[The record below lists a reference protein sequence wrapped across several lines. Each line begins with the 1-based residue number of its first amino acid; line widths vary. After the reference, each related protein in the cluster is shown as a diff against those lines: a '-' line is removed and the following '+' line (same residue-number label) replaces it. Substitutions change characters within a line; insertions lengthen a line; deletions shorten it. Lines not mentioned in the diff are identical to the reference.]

1 MSFSRKSREENAS
14 SSPELPPALRP
25 KSSNKRKRAT
35 SHSDQTSYRSTSV
48 ASGINPHSHSP
59 STVRQLSIAGG
70 SIEDDDPTQ
79 HIKNFPHRRFPLEAP
94 AGEEEES
101 EWDEADGEP
110 ESERRNRKNKRV
122 PREPL
127 TGHNAVLLRLIYENL
142 DKGDIE
148 AASRFYGHLLQ
159 LRDGGRPITVRQNNL
174 WAIGAEI
181 LMREGERPVETHDM
195 DYQESKEEKA
205 ARRRW
210 GRAANMPKVR
220 AYYDTLIREFPY
232 DYRQPD
238 RTSAVDFWLALIN
251 CEFYNTYT
259 EQALALER
267 IDDPELSDGDDGSAD
282 DDDDRSDAGND
293 GGGTGSGREKRD
305 LRRKEDLRKRTLS
318 TMEGLAAKMGELMSE
333 PPYSKLDEFKRIRAM
348 ISLYIA
354 DLMIPHAVEWEA
366 EMRTAQERKL
376 REQDF
381 ARELLHKVQR
391 HGGKLDKATR
401 EFADPDGEID
411 DEALPMYSSL
421 PIRGA

>member
-1 MSFSRKSREENAS
+1 MS

-25 KSSNKRKRAT
+25 QSGKKRKRPA
-35 SHSDQTSYRSTSV
+35 SLASDNTYRSTSV
-48 ASGINPHSHSP
+48 ASSINPHNHSP
-59 STVRQLSIAGG
+59 STIRQFSIAGVP
-70 SIEDDDPTQ
+70 IEDDDPTQ
-79 HIKNFPHRRFPLEAP
+79 HIRDFPHRRLPHEP
-94 AGEEEES
+94 AATEEEES
-101 EWDEADGEP
+101 EWEDVEGD
-110 ESERRNRKNKRV
+110 SEIGRRKRKSKRT

-159 LRDGGRPITVRQNNL
+159 LRDGGRPISVRQNNL

-181 LMREGERPVETHDM
+181 LMREGERPVEAHDT
-195 DYQESKEEKA
+195 DFQESKEQMA

-259 EQALALER
+259 EQNQALER
-267 IDDPELSDGDDGSAD
+267 IDDPELSDGDNGSANDGDGSD
-282 DDDDRSDAGND
+282 IGND
-293 GGGTGSGREKRD
+293 GGGMSNRREKRD
-305 LRRKEDLRKRTLS
+305 VQRKEDLRKRTLS
-318 TMEGLAAKMGELMSE
+318 AMEGLAAKMGELMSE
-333 PPYSKLDEFKRIRAM
+333 PPYSKLDEFKRLRAM

-354 DLMIPHAVEWEA
+354 DLMVPHVVEWEA
-366 EMRTAQERKL
+366 EMRAAEEKRR

-381 ARELLHKVQR
+381 AKELLHKVQR
-391 HGGKLDKATR
+391 HGGKLDKMTR

-411 DEALPMYSSL
+411 DEAGPMYSSL
-421 PIRGA
+421 PIRGV